1 MKFTPLIILFFLLN
15 LPDCEV
21 RADTGQPGLFE
32 ESSILELTLAIDM
45 DHICRPREDPD
56 CEYQPSRLSW
66 QVHGQTHSI
75 PVEFIVRG
83 GWRSLS
89 ANCQVPLL
97 FLRFAADETQGTP
110 FEGQK
115 SLPLTTHCGRSS
127 LLDDQTLSSGYVNYE
142 QYLLKEYLAYRMYNE
157 ISDLSLRVRLVSVLY
172 EDPEKPGKGRRNFA
186 FFTEHFE
193 SLAARSNTEL
203 LQRGSFDHERLEQ
216 HQADRVALFQ
226 FMIGNTDWS
235 IARQRNIILLQ
246 DAEKVQWPVPYD
258 LDMSGLVNAPYAGPP
273 PSLPI
278 EEVTQRYYLGYCHPG
293 VNWNL
298 LFAEFK
304 TNQSALLNL
313 IPEVQGLAQKEK
325 ASAKRYLDQFF
336 RILKSPKKRDKYIT
350 GACQSWP
357 PSKEDHMAPAN
368 LIP

>member
-1 MKFTPLIILFFLLN
+1 MKSTPLIVLFFLLN
-15 LPDCEV
+15 LPGSQV
-21 RADTGQPGLFE
+21 RADTGQPRLFE
-32 ESSILELTLAIDM
+32 ESSTLELTLDIDL
-45 DHICRPREDPD
+45 DELCRPREDPD
-56 CEYQPSRLSW
+56 CDYEPSQLSW
-66 QVHGQTHSI
+66 QEHGETRSI

-97 FLRFAADETQGTP
+97 FLRFAAEETLGTP

-127 LLDDQTLSSGYVNYE
+127 LLDDQALSSGYVNYE
-142 QYLLKEYLAYRMYNE
+142 QYLLKEYLAYRMYNV
-157 ISDLSLRVRLVSVLY
+157 ISDLSLRVRLVSILY
-172 EDPEKPGKGRRNFA
+172 ENPEKPGKGRRNFA

-193 SLAARSNTEL
+193 SLAARSETEL
-203 LQRGSFDHERLEQ
+203 LQRDRFDHERLELR
-216 HQADRVALFQ
+216 QADRVALFE

-278 EEVTQRYYLGYCHPG
+278 DEVTQRYYLGYCHPEAD
-293 VNWNL
+293 WNS
-298 LFAEFK
+298 LFIEFK
-304 TNQSALLNL
+304 SNRSALQNL
-313 IPEVQGLAQKEK
+313 IPEVPGLVKKEK
-325 ASAKRYLDQFF
+325 TSSRRYLDKFF

-350 GACQSWP
+350 GACQPWP
-357 PSKEDHMAPAN
+357 PSREDHMAPAN
-368 LIP
+368 LNP